1 MNSWLFL
8 ICDCQTPINSRCWG
22 WFREIGM
29 FPLCVRTQI
38 YARAGTETWLD
49 SLKPAVRKKI
59 IQIQQILGYST
70 SVSTAVPGR
79 LLMFSRGCLGFAL
92 RSKPCW
98 LRKAPGLGAS
108 ALIFLFLDGLSHL
121 PAREALKDFYFCKY
135 ILKKNLNISQGGGL
149 AFTWMTGEWVG
160 EKKGWDFSLW
170 G

>member
-8 ICDCQTPINSRCWG
+8 ICDGQIPINSRCWG
-22 WFREIGM
+22 WFREVSM

-49 SLKPAVRKKI
+49 SLKPAVWKKKI

-70 SVSTAVPGR
+70 SVSTPNSLVCCLNCFPTVPGR

-98 LRKAPGLGAS
+98 LRKAPGLGAL

-121 PAREALKDFYFCKY
+121 PPREALKDFYFLQIY
-135 ILKKNLNISQGGGL
+135 I
-149 AFTWMTGEWVG
+149 
-160 EKKGWDFSLW
+160 
-170 G
+170 